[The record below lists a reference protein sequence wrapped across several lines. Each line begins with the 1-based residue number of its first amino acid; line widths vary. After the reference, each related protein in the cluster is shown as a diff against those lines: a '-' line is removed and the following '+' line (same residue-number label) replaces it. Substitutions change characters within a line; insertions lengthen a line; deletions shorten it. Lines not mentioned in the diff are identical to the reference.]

1 MHRKRKDPY
10 MTYGPSCARF
20 MSEKNIGRMIIFGDG
35 ERAQFVADRH
45 AYSPQY
51 KSAMMKP
58 KLGMANG

>member
-10 MTYGPSCARF
+10 MTYGLSCACF
-20 MSEKNIGRMIIFGDG
+20 MPEKIGLMIIFENG
-35 ERAQFVADRH
+35 ERAQFEADQH

>member
-1 MHRKRKDPY
+1 
-10 MTYGPSCARF
+10 MTYGPSCACF
-20 MSEKNIGRMIIFGDG
+20 MPEKIGLMIISENG
-35 ERAQFVADRH
+35 ERVQFEADRH